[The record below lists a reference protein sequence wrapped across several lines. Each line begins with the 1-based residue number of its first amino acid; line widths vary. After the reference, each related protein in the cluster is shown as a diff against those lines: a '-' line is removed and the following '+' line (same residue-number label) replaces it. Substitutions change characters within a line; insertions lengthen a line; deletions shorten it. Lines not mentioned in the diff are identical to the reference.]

1 MPAGTAPAAGCGR
14 NDIIFRTFGD
24 APFAAASRFP
34 LLVARFP
41 VSLPNMLLPWIL
53 LATVA
58 GGLIAVVIASWLA
71 YRVFAQYLHH
81 MVSLSVGV
89 LLSVALLHLLPEAF
103 ETGVADAHVLFGLML
118 AALIGF
124 FVLEKIALLRH
135 SHHHEGDGH
144 HHHKGHDRH
153 EAGRGGALILIGSSL
168 HNLCDGVLV
177 AAAFVADP
185 LLGVLTAASII
196 VHEVPHKLGDF
207 VVLLN
212 AGLGRRR
219 AFSLILF
226 SSLCSALGGLLGYY
240 VLDVAQAWVPYV
252 LVIAASSFLYIS
264 VADLMPQMHERVRL
278 ADAVP
283 QLALVGAGVALIYGV
298 TTMMHHGHEHGH
310 GHGHAVHETAPHGE
324 HGHAH

>member
-1 MPAGTAPAAGCGR
+1 
-14 NDIIFRTFGD
+14 
-24 APFAAASRFP
+24 
-34 LLVARFP
+34 
-41 VSLPNMLLPWIL
+41 MLLLWIL

-58 GGLIAVVIASWLA
+58 GGLIAVTIAGWLA
-71 YRVFAQYLHH
+71 YRVFGKYLHH

-103 ETGVADAHVLFGLML
+103 ETTTADAHTLFALML
-118 AALIGF
+118 AGLLGF

-153 EAGRGGALILIGSSL
+153 EAGRGGVLILIGSSL

-177 AAAFVADP
+177 AAAFLADP
-185 LLGVLTAASII
+185 ILGVLTAASII

-207 VVLLN
+207 VVLIN
-212 AGLGRRR
+212 AGLQRRR
-219 AFSLILF
+219 AVKLILF
-226 SSLCSALGGLLGYY
+226 TSLCTALGGLVGYF
-240 VLDVAQAWVPYV
+240 VLQQAQQWVPYV

-264 VADLMPQMHERVRL
+264 VADLIPQMHERGSL

-283 QLALVGAGVALIYGV
+283 QLLLVGAGVIVIYGV
-298 TTMMHHGHEHGH
+298 TSFMHHGHAHDHAHDAAHDRAAHGMAAP
-310 GHGHAVHETAPHGE
+310 AVHSH
-324 HGHAH
+324 

>member
-1 MPAGTAPAAGCGR
+1 
-14 NDIIFRTFGD
+14 
-24 APFAAASRFP
+24 
-34 LLVARFP
+34 
-41 VSLPNMLLPWIL
+41 MLLLWVL
-53 LATVA
+53 LATVT
-58 GGLIAVVIASWLA
+58 GGLIAVLVASWLA

-103 ETGVADAHVLFGLML
+103 EGAVGDAHVLFGLML
-118 AALIGF
+118 ASLIGF

-144 HHHKGHDRH
+144 HHHSGHDRH
-153 EAGRGGALILIGSSL
+153 EAGRGGVLILIGSSL

-177 AAAFVADP
+177 AAAFLTDP

-212 AGLGRRR
+212 AGLARRR
-219 AFSLILF
+219 AFALILF
-226 SSLCSALGGLLGYY
+226 TSLCSAVGGIIGYF
-240 VLDVAQAWVPYV
+240 VLQQAQGWVPYV
-252 LVIAASSFLYIS
+252 LVVAASSFLYIS
-264 VADLMPQMHERVRL
+264 VADLMPQMHERVSL

-283 QLALVGAGVALIYGV
+283 QLLLVGVGVALIYSV
-298 TTMMHHGHEHGH
+298 TTLMHHGHEHEHDTGH
-310 GHGHAVHETAPHGE
+310 GAARTEHVHTH
-324 HGHAH
+324 

>member
-1 MPAGTAPAAGCGR
+1 
-14 NDIIFRTFGD
+14 
-24 APFAAASRFP
+24 
-34 LLVARFP
+34 
-41 VSLPNMLLPWIL
+41 MLLLWIL
-53 LATVA
+53 LATVT
-58 GGLIAVVIASWLA
+58 GGLIAVLVASWLA
-71 YRVFAQYLHH
+71 YKVFAQYLHH

-103 ETGVADAHVLFGLML
+103 ETGVGDAHVLFGLML
-118 AALIGF
+118 ASLIGF

-153 EAGRGGALILIGSSL
+153 EAGRGGVLILIGSSL

-177 AAAFVADP
+177 AAAFLTDP

-196 VHEVPHKLGDF
+196 IHEVPHKLGDF

-212 AGLGRRR
+212 AGLARRR

-226 SSLCSALGGLLGYY
+226 TSLCSAVGGIIGYF
-240 VLDVAQAWVPYV
+240 VLQQAQEWVPYV
-252 LVIAASSFLYIS
+252 LVVAASSFLYIS
-264 VADLMPQMHERVRL
+264 VADLMPQMHERVSL

-283 QLALVGAGVALIYGV
+283 QLLLVGVGVALIYSV
-298 TTMMHHGHEHGH
+298 TTVMHHGHDHEAEAGLAAPQAEHGH
-310 GHGHAVHETAPHGE
+310 RH
-324 HGHAH
+324 

>member
-1 MPAGTAPAAGCGR
+1 
-14 NDIIFRTFGD
+14 
-24 APFAAASRFP
+24 
-34 LLVARFP
+34 
-41 VSLPNMLLPWIL
+41 MLLLWIL
-53 LATVA
+53 LATVT
-58 GGLIAVVIASWLA
+58 GGLIAVLVASWLA
-71 YRVFAQYLHH
+71 YKVFAQYLHH

-103 ETGVADAHVLFGLML
+103 ETGVGDAHVLFGLML
-118 AALIGF
+118 ASLIGF

-153 EAGRGGALILIGSSL
+153 EAGRGGVMILIGSSL

-177 AAAFVADP
+177 AAAFLTDP

-212 AGLGRRR
+212 AGLARRR

-226 SSLCSALGGLLGYY
+226 TSLCSAVGGIIGYF
-240 VLDVAQAWVPYV
+240 VLQQAQEWVPYV
-252 LVIAASSFLYIS
+252 LVVAASSFLYIS
-264 VADLMPQMHERVRL
+264 VADLMPQMHERVSL

-283 QLALVGAGVALIYGV
+283 QLLLVGVGVALIYSV
-298 TTMMHHGHEHGH
+298 TTVMHHGHDHDAEAGRGASQVEH
-310 GHGHAVHETAPHGE
+310 VHRH
-324 HGHAH
+324 

>member
-1 MPAGTAPAAGCGR
+1 
-14 NDIIFRTFGD
+14 
-24 APFAAASRFP
+24 
-34 LLVARFP
+34 
-41 VSLPNMLLPWIL
+41 MLLLWIL
-53 LATVA
+53 LATVT
-58 GGLIAVVIASWLA
+58 GGLIAVLVASWLA
-71 YRVFAQYLHH
+71 YKVFAQYLHH

-103 ETGVADAHVLFGLML
+103 ETGVGDAHVLFGLML
-118 AALIGF
+118 ASLIGF

-153 EAGRGGALILIGSSL
+153 EAGRGGVLILIGSSL

-177 AAAFVADP
+177 AAAFLTDP

-196 VHEVPHKLGDF
+196 IHEVPHKLGDF

-212 AGLGRRR
+212 AGLARRR

-226 SSLCSALGGLLGYY
+226 TSLCSAVGGIIGYF
-240 VLDVAQAWVPYV
+240 VLQQAQQWVPYV
-252 LVIAASSFLYIS
+252 LVVAASSFLYIS
-264 VADLMPQMHERVRL
+264 VADLMPQMHERVSL

-283 QLALVGAGVALIYGV
+283 QLLLVGVGVALIYSV
-298 TTMMHHGHEHGH
+298 TTVMHHGHDHEAEAGLAAPQAEHGH
-310 GHGHAVHETAPHGE
+310 RH
-324 HGHAH
+324 